1 MKPTWYVSVATPTWQ
16 IRKLWYLPKVAVW
29 SVVEPGFPP
38 GGSGTCLCPGL
49 GCLPFLVAD
58 LHLYPTFWET
68 EDGLADSQTD
78 ASLGGPW
85 GPTMESA
92 EGSPPLALPWLLCR
106 QPLLHPYP
114 REAIWSLSGLEG
126 GPLSGVE
133 MGAGEG
139 CWRLCVGCTE
149 GGGPQALEPSWPC
162 SRPSVLLPCPWWPC
176 SLICHPDCGQPGLSP
191 GAVLAPVH
199 AQT

>member
-38 GGSGTCLCPGL
+38 GGSGTCLCPGP

-85 GPTMESA
+85 GPPWSQQKA
-92 EGSPPLALPWLLCR
+92 VPLWHSHGS
-106 QPLLHPYP
+106 
-114 REAIWSLSGLEG
+114 
-126 GPLSGVE
+126 
-133 MGAGEG
+133 
-139 CWRLCVGCTE
+139 CVGNPFFIPTP
-149 GGGPQALEPSWPC
+149 GGHLEPHWPGRRASQWGRDGRWRRVLEVVC
-162 SRPSVLLPCPWWPC
+162 GLHGRRRTTGLGAKLASFSAKRPLTL
-176 SLICHPDCGQPGLSP
+176 SLV
-191 GAVLAPVH
+191 AV
-199 AQT
+199 